1 MRADYSASGI
11 ERWIRPRSRTVNP
24 AQPIQHE
31 GTRRLL
37 AWAVHG
43 FTASGAVVAV
53 LACVDIAAG
62 DLSRAALWMLLALF
76 IDAVDGTFARAVD
89 VKRTLPA
96 VDGRRLD
103 DIVDFLNYV
112 IVPVLFLLAIG
123 ALAPPALA
131 AAAVLASCYGFSQ
144 RDAKTADAFFL
155 GWPSYWNVLALS
167 VWLLDLAPALSS
179 TLVLICAALVFVPLK
194 YLYPSRMTTLRLTT
208 NLGALAWMLLIAF
221 AALDLER
228 ARALHLPEISLV
240 YPAYYV
246 AGSAWLGGWLRPRDM
261 RP

>member
-1 MRADYSASGI
+1 
-11 ERWIRPRSRTVNP
+11 VNR
-24 AQPIQHE
+24 AQPVRHH

-37 AWAVHG
+37 AWAVHA

-89 VKRTLPA
+89 VKHTLPA

-123 ALAPPALA
+123 ALVPPGLA
-131 AAAVLASCYGFSQ
+131 AVAILASCYGFSQ
-144 RDAKTADAFFL
+144 REAKTADAFFL

-228 ARALHLPEISLV
+228 ARALRLPELSLV

-246 AGSAWLGGWLRPRDM
+246 AGSAWLGGWLRPRDLQ
-261 RP
+261 P